1 MRAKGTEPQ
10 KFAPFRSLHS
20 QQMASPAEDE
30 PTVFHPG
37 ARAPASG
44 WAPRG
49 QRSTGGGPSSALG
62 GAAAAAFRA
71 SFLACLRSRR
81 SRTALS
87 RLSLA
92 IVVFRFELDAIR
104 VCPFFLR

>member
-37 ARAPASG
+37 GEGARTGVGASRSAIHG
-44 WAPRG
+44 GRPVIRARG
-49 QRSTGGGPSSALG
+49 
-62 GAAAAAFRA
+62 
-71 SFLACLRSRR
+71 SRR
-81 SRTALS
+81 RRLPRVLLGLLAQSTLQDRPLAVELGHR
-87 RLSLA
+87 RLSL
-92 IVVFRFELDAIR
+92 
-104 VCPFFLR
+104 